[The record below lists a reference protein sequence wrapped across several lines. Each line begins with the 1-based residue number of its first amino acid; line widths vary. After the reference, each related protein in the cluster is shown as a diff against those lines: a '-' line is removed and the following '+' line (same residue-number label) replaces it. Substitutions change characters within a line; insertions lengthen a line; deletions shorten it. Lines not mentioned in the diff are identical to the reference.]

1 MSEEQEQKKYTEQEA
16 HKYFAVSIF
25 QSVWG
30 LLEKTDRTPDEDE
43 KMIKAAYASC
53 YHWGEVGTAVN
64 QARGEWMISHV
75 FAILNHPAQALHY
88 AQRCLTITQDNN
100 FGDFDLAYAYEAMA
114 RALAAGGDKTEAQH
128 YYNLAE
134 RQGTTI
140 KNDEDRRIFDKDL
153 PAEPWYGI

>member
-1 MSEEQEQKKYTEQEA
+1 MSEEQKKYTEQEA
-16 HKYFAVSIF
+16 HKYFGVSLNNL
-25 QSVWG
+25 VWQ
-30 LLEKTDRTPDEDE
+30 LLEKTDRTPEEDE

-75 FAILNHPAQALHY
+75 FAVLNQVAPALHH
-88 AQRCLTITQDNN
+88 AQRTLTITQDN
-100 FGDFDLAYAYEAMA
+100 DFKDFELAYAYEAMA

-128 YYNLAE
+128 YFNLAE

-140 KNDEDRRIFDKDL
+140 KNDEDRRIFENDL
-153 PAEPWYGI
+153 AAEPWYGI